1 MYSVPGDRGN
11 KYLKKTIGELKVGDI
26 ICGGDGKPTEVIH
39 LNPIIIE
46 DVYEVEFEDGEII
59 ECNAEHLWVVKKKEI
74 MELVETSYLCSYYQR
89 HEFGIKKQ
97 YSVPCVTYG
106 KTKLITKV
114 HKTTKK
120 KAMRC
125 ITA

>member
-1 MYSVPGDRGN
+1 MWKSNKKRNSGKALSLDTPVYSVPSDRGN

-74 MELVETSYLCSYYQR
+74 MELVETSYLW
-89 HEFGIKKQ
+89 
-97 YSVPCVTYG
+97 
-106 KTKLITKV
+106 KLLYMFLLSNTWIWN
-114 HKTTKK
+114 
-120 KAMRC
+120 
-125 ITA
+125 